1 MKKQLVPLAEG
12 ILFQRRVEAI
22 FEELLSTPAHL
33 LEAEGE
39 ELSEPEQKAMDALM
53 KTFVD
58 QLKKGASEVK
68 ATAADSEE
76 LEDIKKDIPELE
88 KLASKVK
95 EGDLNEFVVSGAL
108 VAGLVAAL
116 PKLIELFGYLVKGIG
131 AVLSRF
137 GLKKAGDAA
146 KKFAEKIVHAGHDLH
161 KQYIGAIQQG
171 LKVLVPGFKELDAN
185 AQKKIAE
192 ILYIVIILMLGLDAG
207 FNAAN
212 ALQHAEWVH
221 VGIEGA
227 LAAIKSGEIGTWI
240 ASQMVVSIT

>member
-88 KLASKVK
+88 KLAF
-95 EGDLNEFVVSGAL
+95 L
-108 VAGLVAAL
+108 
-116 PKLIELFGYLVKGIG
+116 
-131 AVLSRF
+131 R
-137 GLKKAGDAA
+137 
-146 KKFAEKIVHAGHDLH
+146 
-161 KQYIGAIQQG
+161 
-171 LKVLVPGFKELDAN
+171 
-185 AQKKIAE
+185 
-192 ILYIVIILMLGLDAG
+192 
-207 FNAAN
+207 
-212 ALQHAEWVH
+212 
-221 VGIEGA
+221 
-227 LAAIKSGEIGTWI
+227 
-240 ASQMVVSIT
+240 